1 MDQDQEKKKLKG
13 KSRWGDSS
21 NALEHIIP
29 CLEGFAI
36 AKKSSSLLQK
46 RFDPPE
52 LPKGFQPKGI
62 KGKKS
67 RFEPGQDDQ
76 LRNTNLEREVAL
88 ATFAVRSGIRHSP
101 RCSTGCDGW
110 PRPFR
115 ESRKSHRGSHSMPVR
130 GNQRR

>member
-1 MDQDQEKKKLKG
+1 MLWFTDIDQDQEKKKLKG

-76 LRNTNLEREVAL
+76 LKNTNPTPDERRKV
-88 ATFAVRSGIRHSP
+88 I
-101 RCSTGCDGW
+101 STEEEKEGKIK
-110 PRPFR
+110 
-115 ESRKSHRGSHSMPVR
+115 KSI
-130 GNQRR
+130 

>member
-13 KSRWGDSS
+13 KSRWGDAS

-76 LRNTNLEREVAL
+76 LKNSNPTPDERRKVISTEEEKEGKFLPKSFYV
-88 ATFAVRSGIRHSP
+88 SP
-101 RCSTGCDGW
+101 A
-110 PRPFR
+110 
-115 ESRKSHRGSHSMPVR
+115 
-130 GNQRR
+130 

>member
-76 LRNTNLEREVAL
+76 LKNTNPTPDERRKVISTEEEKEGKFFTAHCKKILEIFEGKFYRMFTQWGL
-88 ATFAVRSGIRHSP
+88 PSNP
-101 RCSTGCDGW
+101 
-110 PRPFR
+110 
-115 ESRKSHRGSHSMPVR
+115 
-130 GNQRR
+130 

>member
-21 NALEHIIP
+21 NALEQIIP

-36 AKKSSSLLQK
+36 SKKSSTLLQK

-76 LRNTNLEREVAL
+76 LKNTNPTPDERRKVISTEEEKEGKIL
-88 ATFAVRSGIRHSP
+88 QKSFYISP
-101 RCSTGCDGW
+101 A
-110 PRPFR
+110 
-115 ESRKSHRGSHSMPVR
+115 
-130 GNQRR
+130 